1 MSAHSRRPVR
11 AEAVLAVYSHARSSR
26 VAEFTFAHPEALAAV
41 GVFVLVVAMRYPVLA
56 AVLAG
61 AMAVG
66 LTVTGLVLRLHEAEG
81 TCTRLIREVQA
92 RHEEQADD

>member
-1 MSAHSRRPVR
+1 MSAHSRQPVR
-11 AEAVLAVYSHARSSR
+11 AEAVLAMYSHARSSR

-66 LTVTGLVLRLHEAEG
+66 LTHGHWVGVEAPRGRGDVHTGDPG
-81 TCTRLIREVQA
+81 SPSQT
-92 RHEEQADD
+92 